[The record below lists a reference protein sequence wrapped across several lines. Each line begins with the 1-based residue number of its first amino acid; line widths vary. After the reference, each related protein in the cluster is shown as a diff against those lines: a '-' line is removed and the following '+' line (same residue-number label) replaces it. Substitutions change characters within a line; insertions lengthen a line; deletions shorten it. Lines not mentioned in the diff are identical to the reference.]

1 MPAPTLVKGAP
12 CWIDLFSSDTERAKD
27 FYGQLFGWTTM
38 DPGPEYG
45 GYFIFQKDGKAVAGC
60 MRNDG
65 EQGTPDAWTIY
76 LNTDD
81 ADRTAADAAA
91 KGGHGALRADGRDP
105 ERALH
110 DALRPGRRRDRRLAA
125 A

>member
-27 FYGQLFGWTTM
+27 FYGRLFGWTTM

-60 MRNDG
+60 MGNNG
-65 EQGTPDAWTIY
+65 EQGHPT
-76 LNTDD
+76 
-81 ADRTAADAAA
+81 
-91 KGGHGALRADGRDP
+91 
-105 ERALH
+105 
-110 DALRPGRRRDRRLAA
+110 PGRSTSTPTTPTAPPPTRRRRAA
-125 A
+125 RCTSSRWT

>member
-60 MRNDG
+60 MGNERG
-65 EQGTPDAWTIY
+65 AG
-76 LNTDD
+76 
-81 ADRTAADAAA
+81 RT
-91 KGGHGALRADGRDP
+91 
-105 ERALH
+105 
-110 DALRPGRRRDRRLAA
+110 RRLDASTSTPTMPTA
-125 A
+125 PPPTRPRRAPRCTSSRWT